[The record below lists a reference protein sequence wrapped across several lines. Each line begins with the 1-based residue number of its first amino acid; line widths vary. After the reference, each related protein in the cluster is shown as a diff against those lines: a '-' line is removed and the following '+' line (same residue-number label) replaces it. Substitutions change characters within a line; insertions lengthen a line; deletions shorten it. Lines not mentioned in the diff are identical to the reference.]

1 MSDLMLI
8 NLQSANLHPLLWSFL
23 ANLAAPAIWT
33 GFSLSATYASNFT
46 ELSWLGK
53 LKGIGKPCDFF
64 PEYIHYGSR
73 KSYVSILLTYDPSI
87 PYNNEKKF
95 LLT

>member
-1 MSDLMLI
+1 MDERI
-8 NLQSANLHPLLWSFL
+8 NGQTNKRTDEQTEKKS
-23 ANLAAPAIWT
+23 
-33 GFSLSATYASNFT
+33 SLTF
-46 ELSWLGK
+46 
-53 LKGIGKPCDFF
+53 KGLVKSCDFF

-87 PYNNEKKF
+87 PHNNEKKF

>member
-1 MSDLMLI
+1 M
-8 NLQSANLHPLLWSFL
+8 
-23 ANLAAPAIWT
+23 
-33 GFSLSATYASNFT
+33 GFDDSIVVRI
-46 ELSWLGK
+46 
-53 LKGIGKPCDFF
+53 KGLVKSCDFF

-87 PYNNEKKF
+87 PHNNEKKF